1 MTTFFHL
8 FIQIHPQRE
17 FASQNNKPLPRIS
30 PNIYFQLF
38 IDFKITFSKCT
49 LWVFC
54 LTVSLFV
61 SPSPHLSENW
71 SRLPGIP
78 RLSSNIS
85 LGLRSTPFWGSIGC
99 LEKVALVIRT
109 KCCWSPKI
117 LTKNGCCGAKYCQ
130 QWTWLGS
137 TWSCFSL
144 SKKRPKQTISGPNVV
159 KLTSG

>member
-8 FIQIHPQRE
+8 FIQSHPQRE

-78 RLSSNIS
+78 KLSSNIS
-85 LGLRSTPFWGSIGC
+85 LGLRPTPFSGSTGC
-99 LEKVALVIRT
+99 LKISCRT
-109 KCCWSPKI
+109 ECCWSPKI
-117 LTKNGCCGAKYCQ
+117 LTKIECCGAKYYPGHNLEALDPAVVLVVRNEQ
-130 QWTWLGS
+130 KNNI
-137 TWSCFSL
+137 WSEH
-144 SKKRPKQTISGPNVV
+144 KI
-159 KLTSG
+159 TSS